1 MAGYWT
7 GFFTYLNPDAKPL
20 DIAQLL
26 SLPDTWIGVAVSLVG
41 LIVAYA
47 IYARVELT
55 KIEAFVQSRPV
66 LRTVH
71 RILYNRYYIDAFYD
85 WLVKYVV
92 LNGICWLAQAF
103 DTYVI
108 DGIVN
113 GIASLITRPW

>member
-1 MAGYWT
+1 
-7 GFFTYLNPDAKPL
+7 
-20 DIAQLL
+20 
-26 SLPDTWIGVAVSLVG
+26 
-41 LIVAYA
+41 VAYA

-71 RILYNRYYIDAFYD
+71 RILYNRYYIDNLYD
-85 WLVKYVV
+85 WITKYVV

-113 GIASLITRPW
+113 GVASLITGLGSGMRRVETGKVQSYMIGFFGGVAVLAILAFVLINVVK